1 MALAFWSSFVSLFPK
16 SWNLEDKSDLTE
28 SVVQAT
34 TNDDELWNNEVGKML
49 GIMLEMAGYPDHSR
63 EIHCNFFH
71 ESVAPSLGQHP
82 RGTGISQWKSFMT
95 DDHTPVELSWC
106 WSSSLETPTVR
117 YSAEP
122 IGKWAGQ
129 PADPNNTAAS
139 LRLFGDALQLS
150 PEMDLYLHRHFQ
162 RSLMAPTM
170 IDEGAA
176 VQIPQSQSFIAFD
189 LLESTIVVK
198 QYYLPA
204 WRALAE
210 EKSNFAL
217 VEEAIRD
224 IPSLG
229 ASLLSSFAVFRD
241 FIESLPIETR
251 PTVEIMAIDCLD
263 PLKSRLKVYIRS
275 QSTTLDSALQILTI
289 GGEAPK
295 TSEEK
300 ASLRELWHSIFG
312 LDPQQSD
319 DTPLPEKDHRTGGI
333 LYYFEFKCGVNTP
346 KTKAYLP
353 VRHYARDDLQIAT
366 GLSEYLGHRGKRLAT
381 GSYLEGVQAL

>member
-1 MALAFWSSFVSLFPK
+1 
-16 SWNLEDKSDLTE
+16 
-28 SVVQAT
+28 
-34 TNDDELWNNEVGKML
+34 
-49 GIMLEMAGYPDHSR
+49 
-63 EIHCNFFH
+63 
-71 ESVAPSLGQHP
+71 
-82 RGTGISQWKSFMT
+82 MT

-106 WSSSLETPTVR
+106 WSSPLETPTVR

-162 RSLMAPTM
+162 RLLMAPTTM
-170 IDEGAA
+170 TNEDAA
-176 VQIPQSQSFIAFD
+176 ALIPQSQSFIAFD

-204 WRALAE
+204 RRALAE
-210 EKSNFAL
+210 EKRTFTL

-229 ASLLSSFAVFRD
+229 TSLLSSFAVFTD
-241 FIESLPIETR
+241 FIESLPIEIR

-275 QSTTLDSALQILTI
+275 QSTTLDSVLQILTI
-289 GGEAPK
+289 GGKAPK
-295 TSEEK
+295 TFEEK
-300 ASLRELWHSIFG
+300 SSLRELWNSIFG

-319 DTPLPEKDHRTGGI
+319 ETPLPDKDHRTGGI

-346 KTKAYLP
+346 KTKVYLP

-381 GSYLEGVQAL
+381 GSYLESVQALW